1 MISIES
7 TGRKLK
13 DAIDNGLAQL
23 GKTLT
28 EVEVEVLDNGGLF
41 RKAKVRIT
49 VPGEEPA
56 PAPAPAPAKKVER
69 DITSEKPRQ
78 EFKRE
83 ERHEERREEKHER
96 PEKKEERRERPVR
109 EQRVEERKE
118 RPHQPRKEAPVQ
130 QKEEVVREPRHYEP
144 ITPELVKK
152 AEDFVTELIA
162 KMNIEANI
170 DTSVEDGELHIN
182 LKTES
187 SAAIGYHGEV
197 LDAIEYMTSYVIN
210 HEPDKFYHVVVNCN
224 NYREKRKESLVA
236 LANKMAAKCIKVR
249 HKIVLEPMN
258 SNERKIIHSALAD
271 NDQIIT
277 RSEGHDP
284 NRHVVI
290 LCKKR

>member
-49 VPGEEPA
+49 VPGEEVLA

-69 DITSEKPRQ
+69 EVVAPSEKPRQ

-83 ERHEERREEKHER
+83 ERREEKRE
-96 PEKKEERRERPVR
+96 EKKEERRERPVK
-109 EQRVEERKE
+109 EQRVEEKKE
-118 RPHQPRKEAPVQ
+118 RPHKEPRKEVPAQ
-130 QKEEVVREPRHYEP
+130 QPKEEVVREPRHYEP

-162 KMNIEANI
+162 KMGIEANI
-170 DTSVEDGELHIN
+170 DTAVEDGELHIN

-290 LCKKR
+290 L